1 VIVTTKIRKLTGL
14 YANTG
19 DQGLELF
26 GPAIGLRRLL
36 RIFAGLLAWILS
48 APLIVSA
55 HAVLFMVLMIAQTQP
70 VRCAEPSDFRG
81 KLMATVNRPTTAM
94 EAWRNLKF
102 ALDNDLFLREDFYA
116 DENLKKFFAAT
127 QISWEENRPMRTAG
141 RLFSPYL
148 EISLIRGTLD
158 EEWKEDANGKRRGG
172 GGVDTDVTADL
183 ITAVF
188 GKPMKVT
195 NPYAAEGP
203 EHPTALMRK
212 THEFGNLS
220 IEYSFDHARTT
231 ASLRCLFIGNG
242 TVNRCSFEN
251 AEK

>member
-1 VIVTTKIRKLTGL
+1 M
-14 YANTG
+14 
-19 DQGLELF
+19 
-26 GPAIGLRRLL
+26 
-36 RIFAGLLAWILS
+36 FAGLIVWLLS
-48 APLIVSA
+48 TPLIVSA
-55 HAVLFMVLMIAQTQP
+55 QIQAVLFTVLMIAQAQP
-70 VRCAEPSDFRG
+70 GRCAEPNNSRG
-81 KLMATVNRPTTAM
+81 KLMATVNRPTTAI
-94 EAWRNLKF
+94 EAWQNLKF
-102 ALDNDLFLREDFYA
+102 ALDNDLFLREDFYTG
-116 DENLKKFFAAT
+116 ENLKKFFAAM
-127 QISWEENRPMRTAG
+127 QISWQENRPTRTAG

-148 EISLIRGTLD
+148 EIDLIRGTFD

-220 IEYSFDHARTT
+220 IEYNFDHTRTT

-242 TVNRCSFEN
+242 KVNRCSFEN
-251 AEK
+251 VEK